1 MSDVLGEALTDYYH
15 HRPVGKLWVRNKYG
29 PKEKMPVDVYFRT
42 AEDMPELEWIA
53 LQQCRGRVLDIGA
66 GAGSHALT
74 LQKMG
79 LDVTALDISPKA
91 TAIMK
96 ERGVEKVL
104 LQDFFTLE
112 VGGPRFP
119 GGERSGGES
128 GAFDTLLLLMNG
140 IGLSGTLDGLRTFF
154 AKARGLLRPGG
165 WLVFDSSDIAYLY
178 EGKIPVGADYYGE
191 ILYQYEYKRERSD
204 WFKWLFIDRKTLAEV
219 AGREGW
225 RTEVLFE
232 DEWEQFLVRC
242 QVR

>member
-1 MSDVLGEALTDYYH
+1 MNDVLGEALTDYYH
-15 HRPVGKLWVRNKYG
+15 HRSVGKLWVRNKYG

-42 AEDMPELEWIA
+42 AEDMPELEWVA

-91 TAIMK
+91 VAVMK
-96 ERGVEKVL
+96 QRGVEKVL

-112 VGGPRFP
+112 AGG
-119 GGERSGGES
+119 
-128 GAFDTLLLLMNG
+128 FDTLLLLMNG
-140 IGLSGTLDGLRTFF
+140 IGLSGTLGGLRTFF

-178 EGKIPVGADYYGE
+178 EGKIPAGADYYGE
-191 ILYQYEYKRERSD
+191 ILYQYEYKKERSD
-204 WFKWLFIDRKTLAEV
+204 WFTWLFIDRKTLAEV

-225 RTEVLFE
+225 KVDVLFE
-232 DEWEQFLVRC
+232 DEWGQFLVRC
-242 QVR
+242 QLR